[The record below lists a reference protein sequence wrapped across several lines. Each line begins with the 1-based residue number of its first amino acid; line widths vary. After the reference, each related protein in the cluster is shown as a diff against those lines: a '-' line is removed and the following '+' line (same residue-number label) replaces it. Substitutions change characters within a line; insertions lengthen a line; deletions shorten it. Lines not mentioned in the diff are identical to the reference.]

1 MSAAHRPVVLI
12 IRDGWGHNP
21 RADQDFCDATV
32 QAATPVGDRL
42 LAEYPHAQIKTS
54 GVDVGLPP
62 GVMGNSEVGHQNL
75 GAGRIVDQELM
86 RISNAVTSGAFL
98 ENRTL
103 LEAANRAKSSGKTV
117 HLLGLLSD
125 GGVHSHIDHCLA
137 LVDLCARAGLSKD
150 QLAVHVITDG
160 RDTAPTGGAGYVA
173 RLEEKLAEAGFP
185 PVASVVGRFYAM
197 DRDFR
202 WDRVQQAYDLLVG
215 RGGAP
220 AASAGAALAN
230 YYENP
235 TEPERFG
242 DEFVTPH
249 HTRYPTGTGPRN
261 GGRIA
266 DGDSVIFYNF
276 RGDRPREI
284 TKAFVSD
291 DAQWNEIKGGGF
303 DRDPVPGDLYFCTM
317 ARYETGL
324 DTHVAFEKPPKM
336 EGILGAAVSAAGL
349 TQFRCAESEKAP
361 HVTFFFND
369 YREDA
374 FPDEVQQEIPSPREV
389 STYDQ
394 KPEMSARGVTDAVVN
409 VINHGEADFVLV
421 NYANGDMVGHT
432 GVLEAAVKAVEVV
445 DGCVGEIVD
454 ATLAKGGALVVTAD
468 HGNCEQMVDVESGR
482 PHTAHTTYDVDCVVV
497 AADLAFGQS
506 GGRTLRE
513 GGRLADVAPTV
524 LDLMG
529 LDKPAEMTGESLL
542 DLAKVQ

>member
-21 RADQDFCDATV
+21 RADQDFCNATV
-32 QAATPVGDRL
+32 QAEAPVDRRL

-54 GVDVGLPP
+54 GTDVGLPP

-86 RISNAVTSGAFL
+86 RITNAVASGAFL
-98 ENRTL
+98 ENTRL
-103 LEAANRAKSSGKTV
+103 LEAVNRAKANGKTV

-125 GGVHSHIDHCLA
+125 GGVHSHIDHVLA
-137 LVDLCARAGLSKD
+137 LVDLCKQAALPQD

-160 RDTAPTGGAGYVA
+160 RDTAPNGGAGYVA
-173 RLEEKLAEAGFP
+173 RLETKLAEAGYP
-185 PVASVVGRFYAM
+185 PVASVIGRFYAM

-202 WDRVQQAYDLLVG
+202 WDRVQKAYDLLLG
-215 RGGAP
+215 RGGEP
-220 AASAGAALAN
+220 TESAGAALAN

-235 TEPERFG
+235 TEAERYG

-249 HTRYPTGTGPRN
+249 YTNYPAGAGPKH
-261 GGRIA
+261 GGRIS
-266 DGDSVIFYNF
+266 DGDSIIFYNF

-284 TKAFVSD
+284 TKAFVLD
-291 DAQWNEIKGGGF
+291 DAEWADIKGGGF
-303 DRDPVPGDLYFCTM
+303 DRAPVPSDLYFCTM

-324 DTHVAFEKPPKM
+324 DTQVAFEKPPKM
-336 EGILGAAVSAAGL
+336 KGILGDAVSAAGL
-349 TQFRCAESEKAP
+349 KQFRCAESEKAP

-369 YREDA
+369 YREQA
-374 FPDEVQQEIPSPREV
+374 FPGETQLEIPSPRDV

-394 KPEMSARGVTDAVVN
+394 KPEMSARGVTDAVLD
-409 VINHGEADFVLV
+409 VINRGAADFVLV

-432 GVLEAAVKAVEVV
+432 GVLEAAVKAVETV
-445 DGCVGEIVD
+445 DGCVGEIVE

-468 HGNCEQMVDVESGR
+468 HGNCEQMVDIESGR
-482 PHTAHTTYDVDCVVV
+482 PHTAHTTYDVDCIVVS
-497 AADLAFGQS
+497 ADTQ
-506 GGRTLRE
+506 GRTLRE

-524 LDLMG
+524 LDLMSVE
-529 LDKPAEMTGESLL
+529 KPAEMTGESLL
-542 DLAKVQ
+542 A

>member
-1 MSAAHRPVVLI
+1 MSASHRPVVLI

-42 LAEYPHAQIKTS
+42 LADYPHVQIKTS
-54 GVDVGLPP
+54 GTDVGLPP

-86 RISNAVTSGAFL
+86 RITNAVASGAFL
-98 ENRTL
+98 ENPRL
-103 LEAANRAKSSGKTV
+103 LEAVNRAKSSGKVV

-137 LVDLCARAGLSKD
+137 LIDLCAQADLPKD

-173 RLEEKLAEAGFP
+173 RVEEKLADLNFP

-202 WDRVQQAYDLLVG
+202 WDRVQKAYDLLVG
-215 RGGAP
+215 RGGDP
-220 AASAGAALAN
+220 GESAGAVLAN

-242 DEFVTPH
+242 DEFVAPH
-249 HTRYPTGTGPRN
+249 YTDYSEGAGPLN

-284 TKAFVSD
+284 TKAFVLSD
-291 DAQWNEIKGGGF
+291 AEWADIKGGGF
-303 DRDPVPGDLYFCTM
+303 DRKPVPSDLYFCTM

-324 DTHVAFEKPPKM
+324 ETEVAFEKPPKM
-336 EGILGAAVSAAGL
+336 EGILGDAVSAAGL
-349 TQFRCAESEKAP
+349 TQYRCAESEKAP

-369 YREDA
+369 YREEP
-374 FPDEVQQEIPSPREV
+374 FTGEVQQEIPSPRDV

-394 KPEMSARGVTDAVVN
+394 KPEMSARGVTDAVLN
-409 VINHGEADFVLV
+409 VINNSEADFVLV

-468 HGNCEQMVDVESGR
+468 HGNCEQMVDIESGR

-497 AADLAFGQS
+497 ASDVE
-506 GGRTLRE
+506 GRRLRE

-529 LDKPAEMTGESLL
+529 VSKPEMMTGESLL
-542 DLAKVQ
+542 A

>member
-1 MSAAHRPVVLI
+1 MSASRRPVVLI

-21 RADQDFCDATV
+21 RSDQDFCDATV

-42 LAEYPHAQIKTS
+42 LRDYPHAQIKTS
-54 GVDVGLPP
+54 GTDVGLPP

-86 RISNAVTSGAFL
+86 RISNAVASGAFL
-98 ENRTL
+98 ENPRL
-103 LEAANRAKSSGKTV
+103 LEAVNRAKSSGKVV

-125 GGVHSHIDHCLA
+125 GGVHSHVDHALA
-137 LVDLCARAGLSKD
+137 LVELCQRAGLPQD

-160 RDTAPTGGAGYVA
+160 RDTSPNGGAGYVA
-173 RLEEKLAEAGFP
+173 TLEAKLAEAGYP

-202 WDRVQQAYDLLVG
+202 WDRVRKAYDLLVG
-215 RGGAP
+215 RGGA
-220 AASAGAALAN
+220 SGAGAGAVLAD
-230 YYENP
+230 YYQNP
-235 TEPERFG
+235 TEPARAG
-242 DEFVTPH
+242 DEFVAPH
-249 HTRYPTGTGPRN
+249 YTAYPAGSGPKH

-284 TKAFVSD
+284 TKAFVLD
-291 DAQWNEIKGGGF
+291 DAEWAAIKGGGF
-303 DRDPVPGDLYFCTM
+303 DRGQVPQDLFFCTM

-324 DTHVAFEKPPKM
+324 ETQVAFEKPPKM
-336 EGILGAAVSAAGL
+336 EGILGDAVSAAGL
-349 TQFRCAESEKAP
+349 TQYRCAESEKAP

-369 YREDA
+369 YREEPFA
-374 FPDEVQQEIPSPREV
+374 GEVQQEIPSPRDV

-394 KPEMSARGVTDAVVN
+394 KPEMSARGVTDAVLN
-409 VINHGEADFVLV
+409 VINNAEADFILV

-432 GVLEAAVKAVEVV
+432 GVLEAAIKAVEVV
-445 DGCVGEIVD
+445 DACVGEIVD
-454 ATLAKGGALVVTAD
+454 AALAKGGALVVTAD

-482 PHTAHTTYDVDCVVV
+482 PHTAHTTYDVDCIVV
-497 AADLAFGQS
+497 ADDVK
-506 GGRTLRE
+506 GRTLRT

-529 LDKPAEMTGESLL
+529 LNKPAMMTGESLL
-542 DLAKVQ
+542 S

>member
-1 MSAAHRPVVLI
+1 MTAPHRPVVLI

-21 RADQDFCDATV
+21 RADQDFCNAVVKADAPV
-32 QAATPVGDRL
+32 AARL
-42 LAEYPHAQIKTS
+42 LAEYPHVQIKTS
-54 GVDVGLPP
+54 GTDVGLPP

-86 RISNAVTSGAFL
+86 RITNAVKSGAFL

-103 LEAANRAKSSGKTV
+103 LEAVNRARASGAVV

-125 GGVHSHIDHCLA
+125 GGVHSHIDHALA
-137 LVDLCARAGLSKD
+137 LVDLCENAGLPKD
-150 QLAVHVITDG
+150 QLAVHAITDG
-160 RDTAPTGGAGYVA
+160 RDTAPTGGADYVA
-173 RLEEKLAEAGFP
+173 RLEEKLKGAGFP

-202 WDRVQQAYDLLVG
+202 WDRVERAYNLLVG
-215 RGGAP
+215 RGGEP
-220 AASAGAALAN
+220 AESAGAALRN

-235 TEPERFG
+235 SEPERAG
-242 DEFVTPH
+242 DEFVAPH
-249 HTRYPTGTGPRN
+249 FTEYPAGAGPKN

-284 TKAFVSD
+284 TKAFVLD
-291 DAQWNEIKGGGF
+291 DAEWAAIRGGGF
-303 DRDPVPGDLYFCTM
+303 DRGPVPRDLYFCTM

-324 DTHVAFEKPPKM
+324 ETHVAFEKPPKM
-336 EGILGAAVSAAGL
+336 AGILGQVVADARL
-349 TQFRCAESEKAP
+349 NQFRCAESEKAP

-369 YREDA
+369 YREDP
-374 FPDEVQQEIPSPREV
+374 FPNEVQQEVPSPRDV
-389 STYDQ
+389 TTYDQ

-409 VINHGEADFVLV
+409 VIENGEAAFILV

-432 GVLEAAVKAVEVV
+432 GDLDAAVRAVEVV

-454 ATLAKGGALVVTAD
+454 ATLKRGGALVVTAD

-482 PHTAHTTYDVDCVVV
+482 PHTAHTTYDVDCVIV
-497 AADLAFGQS
+497 AGDVA
-506 GGRTLRE
+506 GRRLRE

-524 LDLMG
+524 LDLLG
-529 LDKPAEMTGESLL
+529 LEKPPEMTGNSLL
-542 DLAKVQ
+542 ESA

>member
-1 MSAAHRPVVLI
+1 MPVAHRPVVLI

-21 RADQDFCDATV
+21 RADQDFCNATV
-32 QAATPVGDRL
+32 QGVTPVSDRL
-42 LAEYPHAQIKTS
+42 LAGYPHVQIKTS
-54 GVDVGLPP
+54 GADVGLPP

-86 RISNAVTSGAFL
+86 RITNAVKSGAFQ
-98 ENRTL
+98 ENHTL
-103 LEAANRAKSSGKTV
+103 LEAVNRAKSSGKVV

-125 GGVHSHIDHCLA
+125 GGVHSHVDHCLA
-137 LVDLCARAGLSKD
+137 LVDLCQRAGLPPD

-160 RDTAPTGGAGYVA
+160 RDTAPTGGADYVA
-173 RLEEKLAEAGFP
+173 TLEAKLAEAGYP
-185 PVASVVGRFYAM
+185 PVASLIGRFYAM

-202 WDRVQQAYDLLVG
+202 WDRVQKAYDLLLG
-215 RGGAP
+215 RGGEP
-220 AASAGAALAN
+220 TLGAGAALAE

-242 DEFVTPH
+242 DEFVAPH
-249 HTRYPTGTGPRN
+249 YTNYPAGTGPKN

-284 TKAFVSD
+284 TKAFVLD
-291 DAQWNEIKGGGF
+291 DADWAAIKGGGF
-303 DRDPVPGDLYFCTM
+303 DRGLVPQDLFFCTM

-324 DTHVAFEKPPKM
+324 DTQVAFEKPPKM
-336 EGILGAAVSAAGL
+336 KGILGDAVSAAGL

-369 YREDA
+369 YREEP
-374 FPDEVQQEIPSPREV
+374 FEGEVQQEIPSPREV

-409 VINHGEADFVLV
+409 VIRNSEADFVLV
-421 NYANGDMVGHT
+421 NFANGDMVGHT

-468 HGNCEQMVDVESGR
+468 HGNCEQMLDLESGR
-482 PHTAHTTYDVDCVVV
+482 PHTAHTTYDVDLIVVSED
-497 AADLAFGQS
+497 AK
-506 GGRTLRE
+506 GRTLRE

-524 LDLMG
+524 LALLG

-542 DLAKVQ
+542 A